1 MADVCDRKHTVSMAA
16 GALVAVC
23 ETKAPIGG
31 LDCDPGRVAPPTI
44 AAMRTASLIVAL
56 ACAAVALAAAGPAAA
71 AQRPLVYVVV
81 LDGLDGDRVEQGEA
95 PFISSLLAGQ
105 GASATY

>member
-16 GALVAVC
+16 GALVVVC

-71 AQRPLVYVVV
+71 AQRPLVYIVV